1 MRWDAL
7 FADLEATVEAQER
20 LEYETEVAD
29 QARAEYAAVRL
40 VDRIRAQLGQSMTC
54 QLVDGRRLEGTVDD
68 VGPHWL
74 LLGTALGQVLAPVH
88 ALAAVDG
95 LGRSVAL
102 PDGEVGRRLGLGV
115 VLRGLAVR
123 RVPVRLTLAD
133 RTTLTGTVDRVG
145 ADHLELAVH
154 DVDAPRRASAV
165 TGIRLVPF
173 VAVTSLAVGPA

>member
-7 FADLEATVEAQER
+7 FADLEAAAEAQDR
-20 LEYETEVAD
+20 LEYEAEVAD

-40 VDRIRAQLGQSMTC
+40 VDRIRAQVGQPLTC

-68 VGPHWL
+68 VGPQWL
-74 LLGTALGQVLAPVH
+74 LLGTTRGQVLAPVH
-88 ALAAVDG
+88 ALVAVDG
-95 LGRSVAL
+95 PGRSVAL

-154 DVDAPRRASAV
+154 AVDAPRRASAV

-173 VAVTSLAVGPA
+173 GAVTSLALGPA